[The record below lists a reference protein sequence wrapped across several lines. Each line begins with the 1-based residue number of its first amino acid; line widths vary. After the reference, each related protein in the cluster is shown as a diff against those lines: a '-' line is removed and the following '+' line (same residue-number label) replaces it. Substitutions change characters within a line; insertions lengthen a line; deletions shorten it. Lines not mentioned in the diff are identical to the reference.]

1 MLGYEGF
8 IALRS
13 LRRFAWVHTELLIA
27 ELEEAKL
34 VGARCHELGE
44 LTQDLGRFV
53 GIHLLF
59 ILLTIFFE

>member
-34 VGARCHELGE
+34 VGTRCHELGE
-44 LTQDLGRFV
+44 LTQDLG
-53 GIHLLF
+53 
-59 ILLTIFFE
+59 